1 MGMKLNRIFDALLPV
16 RVASDQLVYSV
27 GRIARFPGY
36 LVGRDSGGRGCI
48 LISVANPPGYRQAP
62 IRLEYL
68 EVEFE
73 VRSRVTEENISS
85 EGTFTVLRC
94 RSDDSEVIRYFFG
107 IAEAFIQILG
117 IEPTK
122 AAVAE
127 AVVQFARIFQ
137 RLVAPPLR
145 SVVGLYGELFL
156 IQQARNP
163 IKALT
168 SWRVQDSSRFDF
180 TAGDLRLD
188 VKATSGRI
196 RIHTLTYDQC
206 NPPVGTSALI
216 ASLFVEVTPTGSSL
230 RELIEKIETIVSG
243 RSELVIK
250 LYESVAAT
258 LGTSLQEGMKIRF
271 DERLAASS
279 LRFFD
284 LRLVPAIRNALPPG
298 VSDLHFRSDLSNLP
312 ETSIAALIDR
322 EPAVEDFLP

>member
-1 MGMKLNRIFDALLPV
+1 MGMKLSRIFDALLAV
-16 RVASDQLVYSV
+16 RVASDQIVYSV

-48 LISVANPPGYRQAP
+48 LISVVNPSGYRRAP
-62 IRLEYL
+62 IRLEHL

-73 VRSRVTEENISS
+73 VRSRITEESQSS

-94 RSDDSEVIRYFFG
+94 RSEDSEVIRYFFS
-107 IAEAFIQILG
+107 IADAFIQTLG
-117 IEPTK
+117 IQPTK

-127 AVVQFARIFQ
+127 TIVQFARIFQ
-137 RLVAPPLR
+137 RLIAPPLR
-145 SVVGLYGELFL
+145 PVVGLFGELFL
-156 IQQARNP
+156 IQQSRNP

-180 TAGDLRLD
+180 TVADLRLD
-188 VKATSGRI
+188 VKATSGRT
-196 RIHTLTYDQC
+196 RIHTLTHDQC
-206 NPPVGTSALI
+206 NPPAGTSAFL
-216 ASLFVEVTPTGSSL
+216 ASLFIEFTPSGSSL
-230 RELIEKIETIVSG
+230 RELVEKIEAVVSG

-250 LYESVAAT
+250 LYETVAAT

-284 LRLVPAIRNALPPG
+284 LRLVPAIRSALPPG
-298 VSDLHFRSDLSNLP
+298 VSDLHFRSDLSNSP
-312 ETSIAALIDR
+312 EVSIAALIDR
-322 EPAVEDFLP
+322 DSAIEDFLP